1 MMSADMP
8 SRGTSY
14 LDGDELS
21 GFLDMLLRKHET
33 ARRRQSSG
41 EQSVGYL
48 QALRRTASVKQRR
61 HSHDGK
67 IARNRASPI
76 SPGKPCRVWEPFE
89 DLARF
94 RTLPVC
100 GLIKPSDSISISIS
114 PAQRLKTPDEISS
127 AKTGVQDSI
136 LKRDRHSIRAR
147 SRNDANDGS
156 WQGRLWDFRSLHVP
170 GAPNNVDEGLSP
182 KAMQI
187 SGEKLREWPN
197 CAHSQCQSPNKYK
210 ADRGRRALGEASLEE
225 KTKSF
230 KAEKGSSA
238 EKAIPAGEK
247 GSGRAE
253 KLSFI
258 GVSLVG
264 EFASLDDS
272 AAAPRSREAL
282 TGPKGHPLQPHMRK
296 LASRIAAETF
306 APLCSPP
313 PLQKTEAQTR
323 SPKDELCAVS
333 THQRVSRDDAFR
345 PDLAGKQPEIGVFK
359 KNRANP
365 VLPGTSAHAC
375 GFRIEAHHPRSLSTE
390 QRESRLHG
398 RNSNALQ
405 ADINGFRLQ
414 DDITGWDIDPLSPM
428 RLPLSP
434 NREHAPPS
442 SAPGGRLF
450 SPLVWKRPSEAHV

>member
-1 MMSADMP
+1 MSADMP

-33 ARRRQSSG
+33 ARRQSSG

-48 QALRRTASVKQRR
+48 QALRRTASVKQQR

-67 IARNRASPI
+67 IACNRASPI
-76 SPGKPCRVWEPFE
+76 SPGKPCRVWESFE

-100 GLIKPSDSISISIS
+100 GLIKPSDSIAISLS
-114 PAQRLKTPDEISS
+114 PVQRLKTPDEISS
-127 AKTGVQDSI
+127 AKTGVQDSL
-136 LKRDRHSIRAR
+136 LKRDKHKKIPAR
-147 SRNDANDGS
+147 CRNDRS

-170 GAPNNVDEGLSP
+170 GAPNVDQGLSP

-187 SGEKLREWPN
+187 SGQKLREWPK
-197 CAHSQCQSPNKYK
+197 CVHSKCQSRNKYK
-210 ADRGRRALGEASLEE
+210 ADNERRALLGASLEE

-247 GSGRAE
+247 GGEWAE
-253 KLSFI
+253 KLPFI
-258 GVSLVG
+258 GVSIVG

-282 TGPKGHPLQPHMRK
+282 AGRKGHPLQPHIRRS
-296 LASRIAAETF
+296 ASRTAAESF
-306 APLCSPP
+306 APLYSSP

-323 SPKDELCAVS
+323 SPEDQLCAMS
-333 THQRVSRDDAFR
+333 THQRVFRDDAFR
-345 PDLAGKQPEIGVFK
+345 PDLAGKQPELGVLK
-359 KNRANP
+359 KQNGANP
-365 VLPGTSAHAC
+365 VRSETSAHASEL
-375 GFRIEAHHPRSLSTE
+375 RIEAQKPQSLSNE

-398 RNSNALQ
+398 RNSDALQ

-414 DDITGWDIDPLSPM
+414 DDITGWEIDPLSPM
-428 RLPLSP
+428 RPPLSP

-450 SPLVWKRPSEAHV
+450 SPSVWKRPSEAYV

>member
-61 HSHDGK
+61 HSHDGE

-76 SPGKPCRVWEPFE
+76 SPGKPYRVWEPFE

-247 GSGRAE
+247 GSGRVE
-253 KLSFI
+253 TLSFI

-282 TGPKGHPLQPHMRK
+282 TGPKGHPL
-296 LASRIAAETF
+296 
-306 APLCSPP
+306 
-313 PLQKTEAQTR
+313 
-323 SPKDELCAVS
+323 
-333 THQRVSRDDAFR
+333 R

>member
-147 SRNDANDGS
+147 CRNDANDGS

-170 GAPNNVDEGLSP
+170 GASNNVDQGLSP

-264 EFASLDDS
+264 EFES
-272 AAAPRSREAL
+272 
-282 TGPKGHPLQPHMRK
+282 
-296 LASRIAAETF
+296 
-306 APLCSPP
+306 
-313 PLQKTEAQTR
+313 LQKTEAQTR